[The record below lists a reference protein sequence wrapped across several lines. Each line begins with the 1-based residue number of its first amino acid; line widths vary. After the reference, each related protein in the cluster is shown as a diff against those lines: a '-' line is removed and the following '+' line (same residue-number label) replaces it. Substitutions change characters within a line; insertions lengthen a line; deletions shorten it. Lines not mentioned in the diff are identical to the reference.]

1 MKPVPEQL
9 KHIQEET
16 QSLEWEEWY
25 LQLCKLYAAN
35 DDISLGSAMSR
46 VNVGEAR
53 KWYDDGFTPY
63 GTFRENYT
71 K

>member
-1 MKPVPEQL
+1 MKRVPEQL
-9 KHIQEET
+9 KHIQEES

-35 DDISLGSAMSR
+35 DDIPLTSATRR
-46 VNVGEAR
+46 VNVHAAR
-53 KWYDDGFTPY
+53 EWYDAGFTPY
-63 GTFRENYT
+63 GTFRENYS